1 MSRKQR
7 DWRIAI
13 GVLAACLCVVGA
25 ILAFALDNDKRAIGD
40 IRMEPLGVILLSAG
54 VVLLVGLWMA
64 TLMSGGRGGGGTGPG
79 DPNGPDDDGPNSGG
93 AGATAAAGGLWNP
106 DTGLHT
112 VAGLI
117 AVIGGIVAV
126 CVLSAITLTRLSG
139 SNDKE
144 AIVAIT
150 TTAFGI
156 ISAVVGAYLG
166 IKVSSTAAESAN
178 VNARRTAAVSQAAH
192 SSQQEFTSLK
202 GAVQNA
208 LPDEQADKVFAE
220 FGRTETP
227 DTPR

>member
-1 MSRKQR
+1 MSGKQR

-25 ILAFALDNDKRAIGD
+25 ILAFALDDDKRAIGD
-40 IRMEPLGVILLSAG
+40 VRLEPLGVILLSAG

-64 TLMSGGRGGGGTGPG
+64 TLMSGGREGGGTGPV
-79 DPNGPDDDGPNSGG
+79 DPDGPDDGPNGGG
-93 AGATAAAGGLWNP
+93 AGATAAVGGPWNP

-117 AVIGGIVAV
+117 AVIGAIVAV

-139 SNDKE
+139 SDDKE
-144 AIVAIT
+144 SIVAIT

-166 IKVSSTAAESAN
+166 IKVSSTAAENAN

-192 SSQQEFTSLK
+192 SSQQEFTNLK

-208 LPDEQADKVFAE
+208 LPDVQAEKVFAE

-227 DTPR
+227 DPPR